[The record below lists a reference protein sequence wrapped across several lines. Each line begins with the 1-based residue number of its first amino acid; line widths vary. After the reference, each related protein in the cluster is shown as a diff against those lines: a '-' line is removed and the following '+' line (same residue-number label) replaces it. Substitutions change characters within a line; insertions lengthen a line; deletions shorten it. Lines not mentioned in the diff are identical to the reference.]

1 MRVLCAVESIK
12 VRFSF
17 SCHSVPYTL
26 LPSIFLNTESWY
38 LSHENMAENSNP
50 WLLFITVFIVTVT
63 LLDSRNEFFLITGNL
78 IAFVQIVI
86 YPNVKNLFYP
96 YSANELELRNSGN
109 IAKFAPVDIYST
121 TETPG

>member
-1 MRVLCAVESIK
+1 MRRRIDQS
-12 VRFSF
+12 SF
-17 SCHSVPYTL
+17 L
-26 LPSIFLNTESWY
+26 IFLSRCPLY
-38 LSHENMAENSNP
+38 IAAVHIPKYRVMAENSNP

-96 YSANELELRNSGN
+96 YFANELELRNSGN

-121 TETPG
+121 TETPGW